1 MTNTT
6 ATEPDAPLLE
16 KARAAMPG
24 RAEIE
29 AALSGI
35 EAALSRLDRDG
46 RPEWAAVDDA
56 VADVLAGRSIPDD
69 LGSRVLAT
77 RCANEATGAHAE
89 ALIRLRERL
98 HVHQRQI
105 GVRHADA
112 ALAVLSTELHT
123 LLTMARPVLARLGA
137 IDTGDGAITAG
148 LVDDWR
154 GAGDLGSRYVEIR
167 AVQLRITEGALN
179 PDNVADRDVRLLVDD
194 HGFVRDADQLDDA
207 VGTDPRQPRVDHHQ
221 SLMLTSAGAP
231 PVDTRPWNTGS
242 GRADLHYACRR
253 DVTAW
258 VPTIGQ
264 LTGERAEL
272 QARRRE
278 AARVAGGLPGAGT
291 SMFESTVY
299 VPRSTHNTRPM
310 LPGDDA
316 RRAARLRAGAPPAT
330 DARSTA

>member
-1 MTNTT
+1 MMSDKS
-6 ATEPDAPLLE
+6 TEVAPLLAR
-16 KARAAMPG
+16 ARAAMPG

-29 AALSGI
+29 AALSEI

-46 RPEWAAVDDA
+46 QPEWAAVDDA
-56 VADVLAGRSIPDD
+56 VADVLAGQAINLDD
-69 LGSRVLAT
+69 LGPRVLAT
-77 RCANEATGAHAE
+77 RSANEATGAHAE

-98 HVHQRQI
+98 HAHQRQI

-112 ALAVLSTELHT
+112 ALTVLSNELDAVL
-123 LLTMARPVLARLGA
+123 TMSRPVLARLGT
-137 IDTGDGAITAG
+137 INTGDAAITAG

-154 GAGDLGSRYVEIR
+154 AAGDLGSRYADLR
-167 AVQLRITEGALN
+167 AVQLRIVEAAMN
-179 PDNVADRDVRLLVDD
+179 PENLADRDVALLVTD
-194 HGFVRDADQLDDA
+194 HGFVRNADQLDDA
-207 VGTDPRQPRVDHHQ
+207 VGTDPRQPRVDHQ

-231 PVDTRPWNTGS
+231 PVDTRPWNTGN

-278 AARVAGGLPGAGT
+278 AARVAGGLPAEGT
-291 SMFESTVY
+291 SMFASTVY
-299 VPRSTHNTRPM
+299 APRSTHSVRPM
-310 LPGDDA
+310 PGDDA
-316 RRAARLRAGAPPAT
+316 RRSVRLQQAPAT
-330 DARSTA
+330 DAGRVT